1 MKLENAAAT
10 NHHRYFR
17 RAFLGPGLASQE
29 IEKGLRGA
37 ERWTTSRH
45 HCTDVSP
52 YRRGDRNTGYVV
64 GHWPDGHRWQK
75 GQAGA
80 ATHHFDEV
88 LHARDFADDSP
99 GESGA
104 RTRCVD
110 LRTEGRIS
118 AVLNEIS
125 VAEHG
130 VAEADGAT
138 TRQRVVAAH
147 REDER
152 IVTEIRCHQPG
163 PVDWPVDEG
172 DVELAVDNCPREV
185 AGSTPGQTKSDCRMV
200 RSERRKEGGQVHD
213 AKRLN
218 CPHVQL
224 AA

>member
-1 MKLENAAAT
+1 M
-10 NHHRYFR
+10 
-17 RAFLGPGLASQE
+17 G
-29 IEKGLRGA
+29 GA
-37 ERWTTSRH
+37 ERGATSRDH
-45 HCTDVSP
+45 RTHVAP
-52 YRRGDRNTGYVV
+52 YCRCDRYADNVV
-64 GHWPDGHRWQK
+64 GYWPDGHRWQK

-88 LHARDFADDSP
+88 LHVCDFTGDSSS
-99 GESGA
+99 ESGA
-104 RTRCVD
+104 GARCVD
-110 LRTEGRIS
+110 LRTQGRIS

-125 VAEHG
+125 IAEHG

-147 REDER
+147 GENER
-152 IVTEIRCHQPG
+152 IVTEIRCHKPD

-172 DVELAVDNCPREV
+172 DVELAIDNCPREI
-185 AGSTPGQTKSDCRMV
+185 AGSTPAQTKSDSRMV
-200 RSERRKEGGQVHD
+200 LSERRKESGQVHD